1 MNKRKPIGQ
10 LLFWLFSFLLLSIA
24 CTNTPEPNFV
34 GTDITGIDVS
44 NNVTLI
50 NQHGK
55 QKSLADF
62 KSNIVILFFGFT
74 SCPDICPTTLSKFKI
89 VKDRL
94 GVNGDRLKVIFVSL
108 DPDRDTPDMLR
119 AYLSNFGSG
128 FEGLTGNRSEID
140 KLAKAFKIFYQKN
153 SDPSG
158 NYSIDHFAGSY
169 MIDSVGRARVLLS
182 HSQSVEDI
190 IHDFYQVE
198 STD

>member
-1 MNKRKPIGQ
+1 M
-10 LLFWLFSFLLLSIA
+10 
-24 CTNTPEPNFV
+24 
-34 GTDITGIDVS
+34 
-44 NNVTLI
+44 
-50 NQHGK
+50 
-55 QKSLADF
+55 
-62 KSNIVILFFGFT
+62 FFGFT